1 MNDKC
6 VGIIGLGSYVP
17 QRIMTNKD
25 LEQIMDTSDRW
36 IVERT
41 GIHERRVAA
50 ENESTSDLATK
61 AAQKALE
68 DAKISAAEID
78 LIIVATASPDMAFP
92 ATACVVQENIKAI
105 NAAAFDISAVCSGF
119 LYALITGSQ
128 FIKAGMYRKVLVIGA
143 ETLSR
148 FTDWSDRNTG
158 MLFGDG
164 AGAAV
169 LGETPE
175 GYGILG
181 VDLGA
186 DGSGAELLKIPA
198 GGSRHPAT
206 VETILQKQHFI
217 HMNGN
222 EVFKFAVKVMGET
235 TLKALKNA
243 NLTENDITY
252 LVPHQANIR
261 IIRSAAKRLGL
272 PMGKVV
278 VNINKYG
285 NTSAASI
292 PIALDEAVKSG
303 VIKSGDI
310 VALAGFGGGLT
321 WASSVMKWCK

>member
-1 MNDKC
+1 MNKKC

-17 QRIMTNKD
+17 QRIMTNKE
-25 LEQIMDTSDRW
+25 LEQRMDTSDQW

-61 AAQKALE
+61 AGQKALE
-68 DAKISAAEID
+68 DAKLSAAEID
-78 LIIVATASPDMAFP
+78 LIIVATASPDMVFP

-105 NAAAFDISAVCSGF
+105 NSAAFDISAVCSGF

-206 VETILQKQHFI
+206 MKTVLQKQHFI
-217 HMNGN
+217 YMNGN

-235 TLKALKNA
+235 ILKALKNA
-243 NLTENDITY
+243 NLTARDVTY

-261 IIRSAAKRLGL
+261 IIQSAAKRLGM
-272 PMGKVV
+272 PMEKVV

-303 VIKSGDI
+303 AIKSGDI